1 MDDIEKER
9 LITAMY
15 KMTTDIFLEE
25 VKKHRNKEINYE
37 EYARNIPPAGLID
50 KIAKV
55 IRNFEGDRNDRN

>member
-25 VKKHRNKEINYE
+25 VKKHRNKETNYE